1 MRSRNEE
8 IGEME
13 EIEEIEEIE
22 GIVVGENIAPYAS
35 FADTVRAKKSI

>member
-13 EIEEIEEIE
+13 EIEEIE
-22 GIVVGENIAPYAS
+22 GIVAGENIAPYAS